1 MRTGARIAAVAAACW
16 MAAAAGAGAGVGK
29 GPVTGLDLPRYVSL
43 KTGEANVRRGPG
55 LNHRVDWVFLRR
67 KMPLQIIAEYGHW
80 RRVRDKDDATG
91 WVHYSLL
98 SGERTAVVTVE
109 RGALRQ
115 EARADAPPAAWLEQ
129 GVILSLDACGADW
142 CEGDAD
148 GHDGWIEKSAIWGV
162 DPEET
167 FD

>member
-1 MRTGARIAAVAAACW
+1 MIAAAE
-16 MAAAAGAGAGVGK
+16 AGGAEK

-67 KMPLQIIAEYGHW
+67 GMPVQVIAEYGNW

-98 SGERTAVVTVE
+98 RGNRTAVVTAE
-109 RGALRQ
+109 RAALRE
-115 EARADAPPAAWLEQ
+115 EAQADASPVAWLEQ
-129 GVILSLDACGADW
+129 GVILSLDACEADW
-142 CEGDAD
+142 CEGEAD
-148 GHDGWIEKSAIWGV
+148 GHDGWVEKAAIWGV